1 MPREFGRNVRVAE
14 TIQRI
19 AAPVIAG
26 LARDHGW
33 GMVTVTDVAVATDM
47 TVATVFVS
55 VLGKDDAAP
64 VVAAMKP
71 FMPQVRAAVARDLR
85 LKKCPTLH
93 VAEDRSIVR
102 GARIAALLREGQAPG
117 PDGD

>member
-19 AAPVIAG
+19 AAPVMAG
-26 LARDHGW
+26 LAREHGW
-33 GMVTVTDVAVATDM
+33 GMVTVTEVVVATDM

-55 VLGKDDAAP
+55 VLGKDDASP

-85 LKKCPTLH
+85 LKKCPALH

-102 GARIAALLREGQAPG
+102 GARIAALLREGQAPA
-117 PDGD
+117 PDEA